1 MIIVVPNATEFN
13 LARANPSSLLN
24 MSKTTQMDWCML
36 RPILLTEFQDLDLL
50 LQPLS
55 SLITC

>member
-24 MSKTTQMDWCML
+24 MSKTTQMLQWVHV
-36 RPILLTEFQDLDLL
+36 EADLAD
-50 LQPLS
+50 
-55 SLITC
+55 

>member
-1 MIIVVPNATEFN
+1 MIIVVPNAMEFN
-13 LARANPSSLLN
+13 LAHANPSSLLN
-24 MSKTTQMDWCML
+24 MSKTTQMDGCML
-36 RPILLTEFQDLDLL
+36 RPILLTEFHDSDLL